1 MLHNDWTCAFGKG
14 ATMLAILL
22 PLLHLLTRPLNSAYC
37 LHPLHPGEHW
47 GEGKS
52 RQNNPHPVLS
62 RREQEPIDAAV
73 RTI

>member
-1 MLHNDWTCAFGKG
+1 MRLIAAWS
-14 ATMLAILL
+14 ILL
-22 PLLHLLTRPLNSAYC
+22 SFEELLTRPLNSAYS
-37 LHPLHPGEHW
+37 LPPLYPEEHW